1 MSFINKNPYFPQ
13 LIRNEL
19 EKAGMKEIG
28 DDEDSSGSRNA
39 DKSSKIYYCDISYGK
54 RNHANYKKCEIV
66 NQLQDVNILGNKKMQ
81 YDNHIKYYKKRP
93 DYIPMTASFRRENID
108 TIQSLFQANKKFILK
123 PENELSRKGVAIVRN
138 HLELIQHLANFPN
151 YHEWIIQEYIDNP
164 LLFNDKKFHFR
175 VYVVYL
181 QNSEYQAAYI
191 GKKGFIYTAN
201 NPFRPDTIDNDVVL
215 SGENAKE
222 NVFYTPE
229 DFIKDYGKKIW
240 DNKIV
245 PQFIKIARE
254 TLKSALSQLQCPAV
268 KQKCFKILG
277 YDILIDKD
285 FTCYLAE
292 INARNV
298 SYKYPNEEFKESFY
312 KNILKLVLSDTS
324 LSNQEL
330 IKQGLPYERI
340 LFQNDGN
347 IIEGFNGEIK
357 IYQQIQP
364 SSFNAFFWKYIFPF
378 ILIVLIILAILL
390 RK

>member
-1 MSFINKNPYFPQ
+1 VI
-13 LIRNEL
+13 
-19 EKAGMKEIG
+19 
-28 DDEDSSGSRNA
+28 
-39 DKSSKIYYCDISYGK
+39 
-54 RNHANYKKCEIV
+54 
-66 NQLQDVNILGNKKMQ
+66 
-81 YDNHIKYYKKRP
+81 
-93 DYIPMTASFRRENID
+93 
-108 TIQSLFQANKKFILK
+108 
-123 PENELSRKGVAIVRN
+123 
-138 HLELIQHLANFPN
+138 
-151 YHEWIIQEYIDNP
+151 
-164 LLFNDKKFHFR
+164 
-175 VYVVYL
+175 YL

-201 NPFRPDTIDNDVVL
+201 KQFRPDTIDNDVVL

-229 DFIKDYGKKIW
+229 DFIKNYGKKIW
-240 DNKIV
+240 DNKIF

-254 TLKSALSQLQCPAV
+254 TMKSALEHLQCPAV

-277 YDILIDKD
+277 YDILINKD
-285 FTCYLAE
+285 FKCYLAE

-298 SYKYPNEEFKESFY
+298 SYKYPNQEFKESFY

-330 IKQGLPYERI
+330 MKLELPYERI

-364 SSFNAFFWKYIFPF
+364 SSFNACFWRYIFPF
-378 ILIVLIILAILL
+378 ILIVLIILAVLL